1 MLRNAKLTSI
11 HGGFPFPQYPE
22 RFAQEALGQNSK
34 AVHRAYSL
42 KAKGRLPSL
51 ASYEKQIGGGPR
63 HSVPTGT
70 GSRAAAGTASAA
82 ERLTL

>member
-11 HGGFPFPQYPE
+11 HGGFPFLQYPE

-51 ASYEKQIGGGPR
+51 ASYEKQSAEARVIPFPQAPAP
-63 HSVPTGT
+63 VPPLGQPAQQN
-70 GSRAAAGTASAA
+70 G
-82 ERLTL
+82 